1 VVLRLGRCCAAEAW
15 PAVERATAAE
25 LRALALEVEL
35 VSLPAG
41 KPTRTRHA
49 LAALA
54 RRHQACGA
62 LRIARR
68 RRRPDP
74 RDGSGG
80 GNGARTSGQPPEIV
94 SVTLL
99 DRATGKSSYRDLPRP
114 AGKDAANLVAL
125 RVVELLRASLLE
137 LRMAGR
143 RPRPRLPGSVARLV
157 NDIPVEPVGEG
168 PDRRGDGAGPR
179 RRPGGERPPGVRRG
193 GPGSP
198 GGSGRHGLRL
208 DLTAVGSPGEIGAL
222 GQLGLAYRYRAL
234 GWLSLEL
241 TAATSVVRGE
251 LSYDGIGSTFDVA
264 VLAGWLCWEWPALG
278 RLRASFGVGG
288 GVAVPWAVGQPNPRY
303 AAGRDAS
310 LSGYVGAALQ
320 AAVVLTPRL
329 WLRLGFEAGAALP
342 EIRVQYGGRTVAR
355 FGQPLLAGHV
365 GLELRL
371 PP

>member
-1 VVLRLGRCCAAEAW
+1 MVLRLGRCCAAEAW

-25 LRALALEVEL
+25 LRALALEVKL
-35 VSLPAG
+35 VSPPAG
-41 KPTRTRHA
+41 KPLRTRHA

-54 RRHQACGA
+54 RRHGACGA

-68 RRRPDP
+68 RRRPAP
-74 RDGSGG
+74 RRESGE
-80 GNGARTSGQPPEIV
+80 GNGAREIV

-99 DRATGKSSYRDLPRP
+99 DRVTGKSSYRDLPRP
-114 AGKDAANLVAL
+114 AGKGAANLVAL

-137 LRMAGR
+137 LRVAGR
-143 RPRPRLPGSVARLV
+143 RPRPRLPGSVTRLV

-168 PDRRGDGAGPR
+168 PDRREDGAGPR
-179 RRPGGERPPGVRRG
+179 RRPGGDRPPGFRRA
-193 GPGSP
+193 GP
-198 GGSGRHGLRL
+198 GRHGLRL
-208 DLTAVGSPGEIGAL
+208 DLTALGSPGEIGAL

-264 VLAGWLCWEWPALG
+264 LLAGWLCWEWPALG
-278 RLRASFGVGG
+278 RLRASIGFGG

-303 AAGRDAS
+303 EAGRDAS
-310 LSGYVGAALQ
+310 LSGYLGAALQ
-320 AAVVLTPRL
+320 AAVVITPRL
-329 WLRLGFEAGAALP
+329 WIRLGFEAGAALP